1 MTGAIVTP
9 APLSGVAQ
17 RPHGALARFIHAYE
31 WIARREMLACA
42 AVLFITLGIRAAIL
56 PWRPPNL
63 PNVQDEFSYLLGAD
77 TFASGRLVNP
87 PHPMWQH
94 FETFHELMQPV
105 YASKYPPLQ
114 SLVLAFGQKFFG
126 QPWAGVFLSA
136 GLMCAAICWMLQGWL
151 TPNWA
156 LLGAL
161 MFAARV
167 GIFTYWMNSYWG
179 GAVAAIGG
187 ALVLGALPRIWSGA
201 SRDCEGRTRK
211 QSGHLITLA
220 CGLAILMHSRPWE
233 GAVLGASA
241 LGVLAWMSRRF
252 PLDLRARCLRS
263 AIPAVTILLASFGAM
278 AYLDYRITGSPF
290 VMPHML
296 YHQQYVIAP
305 DFIVLPL
312 RGEPVPYRHAAIR
325 EFNTDYQVGVWRV
338 PHDNVISGAL
348 GKASLMYGFFFGFW
362 PLMLFPLLWPY
373 RLKTIEERA
382 TVLLVLVFF
391 IVAIFPLSGFIMHY
405 AAPIVG
411 LLYVRFLQSL
421 ARVQAWRPKGK
432 PLGPAVAVIFVALFG
447 VQFVTSVWIV
457 FHPDDTPIPAFAE
470 ARNSMAQT
478 LARMPGRQLVLVR
491 YEDGHNPLNE
501 WVWNRADIDGSQTV
515 WARAMN
521 PAQDRQLIQYF
532 RDRQPDRK
540 VWLLDPDVA
549 PLGLTPYSEK
559 EASR

>member
-1 MTGAIVTP
+1 MNEATLISSPPSPTAKRP
-9 APLSGVAQ
+9 DGVLT
-17 RPHGALARFIHAYE
+17 RLFHAYE

-42 AVLFITLGIRAAIL
+42 AVLFLTLGIRAAIL

-63 PNVQDEFSYLLGAD
+63 PSVQDEFSYLLGAD

-87 PHPMWQH
+87 PHPLWQH

-136 GLMCAAICWMLQGWL
+136 GLMCAAVCWMLQGWL
-151 TPNWA
+151 TPNLA

-161 MFAARV
+161 MFMARV

-187 ALVLGALPRIWSGA
+187 ALVLGALPRIW
-201 SRDCEGRTRK
+201 RRH

-241 LGVLAWMSRRF
+241 LVVLAWTWRRF
-252 PLDLRARCLRS
+252 PPDLRARCLRS
-263 AIPAVTILLASFGAM
+263 AIPATAILLASFGAV

-290 VMPHML
+290 VLPHAL
-296 YHQQYVIAP
+296 YHEQYVIAP

-312 RGEPVPYRHAAIR
+312 RSGPVYRHAAIR

-338 PHDNVISGAL
+338 PHDNVIQGAL

-362 PLMLFPLLWPY
+362 PLMIFPLLWPY

-382 TVLLVLVFF
+382 TVFLLLVFF
-391 IVAIFPLSGFIMHY
+391 IIAIFPLSGFIMHY

-411 LLYVRFLQSL
+411 LLYARFLQTL
-421 ARVQAWRPKGK
+421 ARLRGWRPAGK
-432 PLGPAVAVIFVALFG
+432 PLGLAAAVVFVALFG
-447 VQFVTSVWIV
+447 VQFATSMWIV
-457 FHPDDTPIPAFAE
+457 FHPDDAPIPAFAT
-470 ARNSMAQT
+470 ARNSMAQK
-478 LARMPGRQLVLVR
+478 LANLPGRQLVLVR
-491 YEDGHNPLNE
+491 YEAGHNPLNE

-521 PAQDRQLIQYF
+521 PGEDRELIQYY
-532 RDRQPDRK
+532 RQRQPDRK
-540 VWLLDPDVA
+540 VWMLDPDA
-549 PLGLTPYSEK
+549 SPLDLTPYSEK
-559 EASR
+559 EAPR